1 MKITIEVDL
10 ATGAVS
16 ATRAA
21 SEGATE
27 TMADALSTPPS
38 IGVNAGPCAGAGL
51 SPPETSAAVPQM
63 RAAPPPATSPGFHV
77 DTFTPAVNGP
87 AHEAF
92 DAGTPR

>member
-21 SEGATE
+21 PEGATE
-27 TMADALSTPPS
+27 TIADVLSTPPS

-51 SPPETSAAVPQM
+51 SPPETSAAIPQVG
-63 RAAPPPATSPGFHV
+63 AGLPPATTPGFHV
-77 DTFTPAVNGP
+77 DTFTPVRNGP
-87 AHEAF
+87 THEPF
-92 DAGTPR
+92 DAGTP

>member
-16 ATRAA
+16 ATREAT
-21 SEGATE
+21 EGAMEATAE
-27 TMADALSTPPS
+27 VLSTPPS

-51 SPPETSAAVPQM
+51 SPPETSAAVPQTG
-63 RAAPPPATSPGFHV
+63 AGPPAATTPGFHV
-77 DTFTPAVNGP
+77 DTFTPVGNGS

-92 DAGTPR
+92 DAGTPL

>member
-21 SEGATE
+21 SEEAIE
-27 TMADALSTPPS
+27 TRADVLSTPPS

-51 SPPETSAAVPQM
+51 SPPETSAPVPQTG
-63 RAAPPPATSPGFHV
+63 AGPPPATMPGFHV
-77 DTFTPAVNGP
+77 DTFTPVGDGR

-92 DAGTPR
+92 DAGTPL